1 MDFLLGLGERGGALP
16 PLILLPVGL
25 AIILVLALVDIAYMA
40 SRRLLK
46 PPRRR
51 GEWTPRDLGY
61 DYEDI
66 MITTSDGVVLRGW
79 FGDRGSDKTVIV
91 VHGYTSSR
99 WDNTY
104 IKPVVDMLARNGFNV
119 VVIDLRAHGE
129 SGGEYTTL
137 GYLEVRDLIELI
149 DWLKRSRPE
158 KTRRI
163 GVIGYSMGG
172 AIAIMLA
179 SRSEAPVN
187 AVVADSPYI
196 SVVSSGERWIMR
208 MKGVMRSVLLLV
220 YPLIVWFASRS
231 IGVRVEELDMRRYAE
246 KIKKPIL
253 VIAGRNDDLVGVEE
267 IREFFDSL
275 KKTNE
280 NAELWVTDAPHVRSV
295 ELYPREYEDKV
306 VGFFRRWLQ

>member
-1 MDFLLGLGERGGALP
+1 MPSLVLLL
-16 PLILLPVGL
+16 VGL
-25 AIILVLALVDIAYMA
+25 AIILVLALVGIAYMA

-61 DYEDI
+61 DYEDVV
-66 MITTSDGVVLRGW
+66 ITTSDGVVLKGW
-79 FGDRGSDKTVIV
+79 FIDRGSDKTIIV
-91 VHGYTSSR
+91 LHGYTSSK
-99 WDNTY
+99 WDNIY

-119 VVIDLRAHGE
+119 VVVDLRAHGE

-137 GYLEVRDLIELI
+137 GYLEARDLMELI
-149 DWLKRSRPE
+149 DWLKKSKPG

-163 GVIGYSMGG
+163 GIIGYSMGG

-179 SRSEAPVN
+179 SRSEAPVD

-267 IREFFDSL
+267 VREFFDSL
-275 KKTNE
+275 RKTNG

-295 ELYPREYEDKV
+295 ELYPGEYEDKI